1 MDISA
6 LDAALDQESETEMEI
21 DAFSKGKGKPRTPN
35 RARKPLACFNCGK
48 LGHMAKECKIPST

>member
-6 LDAALDQESETEMEI
+6 LDTALDEESEMEI
-21 DAFSKGKGKPRTPN
+21 DAFTKGKGKARTPN
-35 RARKPLACFNCGK
+35 RSRKLITCFNCGK

>member
-6 LDAALDQESETEMEI
+6 LDAAEYEGSEAEI
-21 DAFSKGKGKPRTPN
+21 HAFTKGKESAKNPSHN
-35 RARKPLACFNCGK
+35 KKELSCFNCGK